1 MFCAGAAKIGG
12 ERGRGDSGKMKEPQ
26 TNSAI
31 SLLQYAPAIS
41 YRLRK
46 CWNDKVFKA
55 IKYFLGCVYSKAL
68 FPVCD
73 CKYSKYN
80 QCTASCFFPKQKC
93 VSAVRP
99 HSRHPLLRP
108 LGGQR
113 EFTGYQPCR
122 GEDEIPPKILPVLSP
137 LGLLPREHH
146 SLHKKAPLPS
156 PHPPARSLS
165 TKSRSNRRRRKSPQQ
180 SVLLQRKKGRIN
192 VAAGKETF

>member
-1 MFCAGAAKIGG
+1 MFCGGAAKIGG

-93 VSAVRP
+93 VS
-99 HSRHPLLRP
+99 SICPLLRP
-108 LGGQR
+108 LGGQTTENSR
-113 EFTGYQPCR
+113 DTNHAE
-122 GEDEIPPKILPVLSP
+122 EK
-137 LGLLPREHH
+137 
-146 SLHKKAPLPS
+146 
-156 PHPPARSLS
+156 
-165 TKSRSNRRRRKSPQQ
+165 TKSRPKSFPSSLLSVYSPESITHSTKKPPSPLLTRPPAHSRRKVGATEGDEKAPNKAS
-180 SVLLQRKKGRIN
+180 SSSGRIN